1 MKHPLSH
8 LIKDK
13 PLLESLAKEYGT
25 PLYLYDKK
33 QLVKNINDMD
43 KVLGKYFKKYRICYT
58 IKANS
63 NPNLV
68 RILKSKIPDFN
79 SGDTISVDVKVREGN
94 KERIQRFEGVVI
106 ARHRK
111 DGLNGTFT
119 VRKVTNGVGVE
130 RIFPTQSPMIESIN
144 VKRRGKVR
152 RSKLNYLKNVKG
164 AKAARIE
171 ERR

>member
-1 MKHPLSH
+1 
-8 LIKDK
+8 
-13 PLLESLAKEYGT
+13 
-25 PLYLYDKK
+25 
-33 QLVKNINDMD
+33 MD
-43 KVLGKYFKKYRICYT
+43 KTHEATSKYI
-58 IKANS
+58 
-63 NPNLV
+63 
-68 RILKSKIPDFN
+68 KSKIPDFS
-79 SGDTISVDVKVREGN
+79 SGDTVAVDVKVREGN

-130 RIFPTQSPMIESIN
+130 RIFPIQSPMIESIN